1 MVGKFIPFCSPRET
15 DKWLAVLRIGL
26 GLLVTVYALFLRSD
40 WHYLFASTGK
50 GLVSRE
56 LGEAITSFDSP
67 LIPKLGWLVALGG
80 YAHIGEEAVLS
91 IAWACLLCMGL
102 LLLLGLFSRPAAII
116 AWFLHLCAAE
126 SGGLFAYG
134 ADNFMTTGLFYL
146 MLSPLPDRYS
156 LDHRLLKT
164 ELRDPQLL
172 GFWRRVLQVHM
183 CFVYFFGGLAKCL
196 GSGWWNGSNL
206 WRSLTRPPF
215 NLISPDILVRFK
227 YALPILGISI
237 CLIELGYPFFIWI
250 KKTRLVLVG
259 LYFGNARRD
268 RTGNGNVSVRARDDR
283 FESCRLR
290 YRNEQ
295 PGTVSPGS
303 DGGSTGNTR
312 VFQGD
317 RPSALRRL
325 AVKFNRRESARRE
338 SSCHRNAVL
347 VCAKFRTW
355 KFVRARSARLA
366 GAREHRERLRAM
378 LPAPNA

>member
-1 MVGKFIPFCSPRET
+1 VATSSAFSEHVAVSIPRRCWENLISFLFPRET
-15 DKWLAVLRIGL
+15 DRWLGVLRIGL

-40 WHYLFASTGK
+40 WHNLFASTGK
-50 GLVSRE
+50 GLVSRK

-80 YAHIGEEAVLS
+80 YAHIGEDAVLS
-91 IAWACLLCMGL
+91 ITWACLLCMGL

-156 LDHRLLKT
+156 LDHRLLNV
-164 ELRDPQLL
+164 ELRGPQLL

-183 CFVYFFGGLAKCL
+183 CFIYFIGGLAKCL

-206 WRSLTRPPF
+206 WRSLTRAPF

-250 KKTRLVLVG
+250 KKTRLFWLVCILAMHVGIGLAMGMYLFALVMIVLN
-259 LYFGNARRD
+259 LAAFGIGMNNRRPIPSEGQH
-268 RTGNGNVSVRARDDR
+268 T
-283 FESCRLR
+283 
-290 YRNEQ
+290 
-295 PGTVSPGS
+295 
-303 DGGSTGNTR
+303 GGSALGTSPL
-312 VFQGD
+312 GD
-317 RPSALRRL
+317 
-325 AVKFNRRESARRE
+325 
-338 SSCHRNAVL
+338 
-347 VCAKFRTW
+347 
-355 KFVRARSARLA
+355 
-366 GAREHRERLRAM
+366 
-378 LPAPNA
+378 